1 MERVILPHDETGSN
15 DVRDFFTTFIV
26 AVGRLER
33 ERTTGLYRHEAP
45 APYPMLSLS
54 GDLENSFQIGGRTTS
69 DPNFELSRFVSVAH
83 VLTIETDAFG
93 V

>member
-1 MERVILPHDETGSN
+1 MERVILPHDGTGSN

-45 APYPMLSLS
+45 IFVLMLSLS
-54 GDLENSFQIGGRTTS
+54 GNLENPFQIGG
-69 DPNFELSRFVSVAH
+69 
-83 VLTIETDAFG
+83 
-93 V
+93 

>member
-1 MERVILPHDETGSN
+1 MERVILPRVGTGSN
-15 DVRDFFTTFIV
+15 DVRDFSHDFV
-26 AVGRLER
+26 AIGRLER
-33 ERTTGLYRHEAP
+33 DRTTGLYRHEAP